1 MDHTSCEVPQC
12 LLHMVLFSCLAV
24 SVLGVVLKNEPLWLN
39 ELAYYDRDDNKIIKQ
54 IPLDAGLSAT
64 A

>member
-1 MDHTSCEVPQC
+1 
-12 LLHMVLFSCLAV
+12 MVLFSCLAV